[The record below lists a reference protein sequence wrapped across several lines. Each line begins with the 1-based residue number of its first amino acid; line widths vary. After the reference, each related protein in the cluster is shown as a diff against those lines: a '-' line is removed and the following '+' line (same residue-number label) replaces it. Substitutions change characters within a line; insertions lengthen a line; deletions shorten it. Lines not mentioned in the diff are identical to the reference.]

1 MAQHLPAR
9 IRWDRVG
16 RVALLLVLLLIVYLY
31 VGPVRSWWSTWQDSK
46 AKQAAVT
53 RLERD
58 NAQLRARKAALQTP
72 EALEREAR
80 RMGMVRPDERPF
92 VVRGLPNERR
102 PRRQSLRSSLVRTS
116 FSRCSEGHERD

>member
-46 AKQAAVT
+46 AKQAEVT

-92 VVRGLPNERR
+92 VVRGLR
-102 PRRQSLRSSLVRTS
+102 
-116 FSRCSEGHERD
+116 

>member
-1 MAQHLPAR
+1 MADLGTR

-46 AKQAAVT
+46 AKQAQVE
-53 RLERD
+53 RLEHEH
-58 NAQLRARKAALQTP
+58 AQLKARQKALQTP
-72 EALEREAR
+72 QALEREAR

-92 VVRGLPNERR
+92 FVRGLPK
-102 PRRQSLRSSLVRTS
+102 
-116 FSRCSEGHERD
+116 